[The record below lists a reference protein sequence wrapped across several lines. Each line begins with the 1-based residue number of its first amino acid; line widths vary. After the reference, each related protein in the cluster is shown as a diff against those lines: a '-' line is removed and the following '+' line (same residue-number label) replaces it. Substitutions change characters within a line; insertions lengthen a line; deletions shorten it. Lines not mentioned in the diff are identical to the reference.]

1 MANTLRPDIILA
13 GGTVPNIEPALGR
26 LQQFTPAARAEQRFL
41 EESRAQNLER
51 GRLDINNARTQ
62 QRIRSLGVGALEI
75 LPDLNA
81 GNVSGTITKLRERR
95 ESLIAQGLPT
105 NDTDGVI
112 AELEAGNVD
121 KVINQAQQVVRL
133 NQQLGFISAPSQG
146 EDFTLSEGQTRFT
159 AEGDPIATV
168 APVKTDSQLEADLKR
183 SKTRFDQASKIR
195 GEVEKATK
203 TFRDV
208 EDSFSRVQAS
218 QDGEITAASDIAL
231 IFNFMKMLD
240 PGSVVREGEFATA
253 QNAAGVPERVVNQ
266 YNRLRS

>member
-183 SKTRFDQASKIR
+183 SKTRFDQAS
-195 GEVEKATK
+195 
-203 TFRDV
+203 
-208 EDSFSRVQAS
+208 
-218 QDGEITAASDIAL
+218 
-231 IFNFMKMLD
+231 
-240 PGSVVREGEFATA
+240 
-253 QNAAGVPERVVNQ
+253 
-266 YNRLRS
+266 RS